1 MKYQSLILI
10 SSCTRILT
18 WVVMAIGVL
27 SSIYLGIIATTLPT
41 SIGFLLGGLLV
52 TAIFTLMLLAIAKFI
67 HLFIDMQKD
76 LSEIAGALKRE
87 PKD

>member
-10 SSCTRILT
+10 SSCTRILA

-27 SSIYLGIIATTLPT
+27 SSIYLGIIAITLPT

-52 TAIFTLMLLAIAKFI
+52 TAIFTLMLLATAKFI
-67 HLFIDMQKD
+67 HLFVDMQKD

-87 PKD
+87 AKD

>member
-10 SSCTRILT
+10 SSCTRILA

-41 SIGFLLGGLLV
+41 AIGFLLGGLLV
-52 TAIFTLMLLAIAKFI
+52 TAIFTLMLLATAKVM
-67 HLFIDMQKD
+67 HLFVDMQKD
-76 LSEIAGALKRE
+76 LSEIAGLVKRE